1 MRHGMRRVGWFQRAK
16 VSANLGGPFNISV
29 SPYLRVSVATHF
41 GIGGLS
47 IGKGVDNIK

>member
-1 MRHGMRRVGWFQRAK
+1 MRHGMRRVVGF
-16 VSANLGGPFNISV
+16 SALKSQLIWEALSISP